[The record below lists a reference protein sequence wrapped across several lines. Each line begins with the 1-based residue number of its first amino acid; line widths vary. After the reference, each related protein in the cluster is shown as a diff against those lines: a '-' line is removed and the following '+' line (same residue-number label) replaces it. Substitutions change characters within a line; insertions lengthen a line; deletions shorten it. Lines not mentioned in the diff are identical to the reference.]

1 MQNRT
6 DTGNVIDFS
15 PHMDVQLKEILRL
28 QQVDGQ
34 MAELSD
40 AIAAL
45 PKRIAALEETLER
58 QKQGLA
64 KAEQAVLAEEAKR
77 RRLESDLRD
86 QQQKIVKYR
95 EQSSSVKTNEQFHAL
110 QHEMGFVEAEIRRI
124 EDAELSSM
132 MESETLEARRTE
144 ARLETTAQAKRVES
158 EKGALQRDSV
168 VKRQEL
174 ETLQKERASIRGSV
188 DSALLSEY
196 DRLATSSRKTAVAR
210 ASGQRCTA
218 CQMHLRPQFWNQV
231 RAGTLLHC
239 ESCGRLLYFDPS
251 LEPTPDA
258 AQGISPQ

>member
-1 MQNRT
+1 M
-6 DTGNVIDFS
+6 DF
-15 PHMDVQLKEILRL
+15 QLKEILRL
-28 QQVDGQ
+28 QQVDGRV
-34 MAELSD
+34 AELSA
-40 AIAAL
+40 AIAAM
-45 PKRIAALEETLER
+45 PKRMAALEETQER

-86 QQQKIVKYR
+86 QQHKIVKYR

-110 QHEMGFVEAEIRRI
+110 QHEIGFVEAEIRRI

-132 MESETLEARRTE
+132 IESETLEARRTE
-144 ARLETTAQAKRVES
+144 ARNEMAAQSKRIELEKE
-158 EKGALQRDSV
+158 ALQRDSG

-174 ETLQKERASIRGSV
+174 ETLQSERASIRGSV
-188 DSALLSEY
+188 DPTLLAEY
-196 DRLATSSRKTAVAR
+196 DRLASSSRKTALAR
-210 ASGQRCTA
+210 ASVQRCTA

-239 ESCGRLLYFDPS
+239 ESCGRLLYFDAS
-251 LEPTPDA
+251 LEPTPDE